1 MHCPTQ
7 VSECVAGVSIS
18 ANASSAELSG
28 IADDGGGI
36 APPLTNAGWRSRGPQ
51 MLAAAMKQ
59 CRLHSLHATTKRRMV
74 LVAARADVPAVAAQH
89 PGTDAAVHTLAAA
102 QRSQQPAA
110 QRPAA
115 LVAQSQAP
123 APQSPGGSPAHA
135 ESPAQPPPQ
144 PPAGTPNPG
153 DSPKDV
159 FSQRFQQE
167 ARKLGEDLP
176 NRPAKAR
183 RRFKLS
189 NHNVIV
195 QIRMLSVLP
204 VSYLFSACGRN
215 GRSLLNGP
223 ARATCIQLSL

>member
-1 MHCPTQ
+1 
-7 VSECVAGVSIS
+7 
-18 ANASSAELSG
+18 
-28 IADDGGGI
+28 
-36 APPLTNAGWRSRGPQ
+36 
-51 MLAAAMKQ
+51 MLAAAKKQ
-59 CRLHSLHATTKRRMV
+59 CRLHSLHATTKRRMI

-102 QRSQQPAA
+102 QQPAA
-110 QRPAA
+110 LSSSPSESPTAVSSAAAAPAA
-115 LVAQSQAP
+115 PVAQSQAP
-123 APQSPGGSPAHA
+123 APQPPAGSPAHA
-135 ESPAQPPPQ
+135 ESPAQSPAQ
-144 PPAGTPNPG
+144 PPAGTPTPG